1 MRGAIVP
8 IQCAEETC
16 HAQSILAYPGQPP
29 YAAAAFVQK
38 GWLAMST
45 PLDDEVV
52 YLCPSCAKE
61 LISGAEK
68 ELGIPIVGGRRKVSG

>member
-16 HAQSILAYPGQPP
+16 EAQSILAYPGKPP

-52 YLCPSCAKE
+52 YLCPACAKD
-61 LISGAEK
+61 LISDAEK
-68 ELGIPIVGGRRKVSG
+68 ELGMPLLGARGKVSG